1 MRSLASQYLSAIQ
14 YRRDDGWMDRIC
26 LGTEKHT
33 LTPLRLSAFLS
44 VLAQKDTILRFNSH
58 LREQPRCHSAG
69 RNATME
75 TTDLMPLVD
84 QLEGDIDELEE
95 ILEPLLKQGLSATTQ
110 KMTVMDKAK
119 LHVLITYTIESLLFC
134 TFILHYVPRVH
145 FDFGLHMLAYLR
157 LQGVNAKEHPVFKE
171 LTRVKQYFTKI
182 KDLETVS
189 EKPTMTIDKQAVA
202 RFIKHGLVSRY
213 PKLT

>member
-1 MRSLASQYLSAIQ
+1 
-14 YRRDDGWMDRIC
+14 
-26 LGTEKHT
+26 
-33 LTPLRLSAFLS
+33 
-44 VLAQKDTILRFNSH
+44 
-58 LREQPRCHSAG
+58 
-69 RNATME
+69 ME

-134 TFILHYVPRVH
+134 TCPLNCPALLWCCLT
-145 FDFGLHMLAYLR
+145 DDWSAYLR

-182 KDLETVS
+182 KDLETVP

-202 RFIKHGLVSRY
+202 RFIKHGLVSPY
-213 PKLT
+213 PRLTWIKDPLTTRDARPETIRLT